1 MHAYF
6 SPLLEYRPN
15 LTILLLCLHRFKK
28 YQKYFYII
36 RGMYILYNVH
46 FTGLSST
53 LEFVYYVQPVMGA
66 TILPLALCMEGKIVI
81 QIL

>member
-1 MHAYF
+1 
-6 SPLLEYRPN
+6 
-15 LTILLLCLHRFKK
+15 
-28 YQKYFYII
+28 
-36 RGMYILYNVH
+36 MYILYNVH